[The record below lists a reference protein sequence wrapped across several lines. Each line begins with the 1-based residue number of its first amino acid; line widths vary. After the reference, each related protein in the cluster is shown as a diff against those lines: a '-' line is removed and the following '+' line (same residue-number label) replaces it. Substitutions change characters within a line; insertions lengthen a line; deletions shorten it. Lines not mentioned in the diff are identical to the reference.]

1 MSRSGEKDHYI
12 PVGYLKNW
20 KKEAG
25 QLFVYDI
32 KERKQ
37 FERGPKGIAHE
48 PRFHGS
54 IETKIR
60 DNIENP
66 AFDALRRIKEKEEIQ
81 QDTLDRILLL
91 MALIILCNPR
101 DRRKRQKTIHGV
113 ERIQK
118 DLQQALDLK
127 NPEVPIEKKIRILKE
142 RSKYV
147 ELTIAEQNPEATQK
161 EVEEKLKVV
170 EEAEESEKRT
180 INVTES
186 LSMEILN
193 IKKIHEILRK
203 RSWILLKTEENL
215 PEFITCDHPVSLSP
229 IYDISETEGP
239 IYIGYKSANTYV
251 TFPLNPRQAI
261 YGTFQRLEE
270 SEITIEANEK
280 GERVVAEIN
289 GDIWSSAIRQV
300 YGKSPFLQQS
310 PNNHQDQSKP

>member
-12 PVGYLKNW
+12 PVGYLKSW
-20 KKEAG
+20 KKEDG

-37 FERGPKGIAHE
+37 FERGPKGIAHK

-54 IETKIR
+54 IETEIR

-91 MALIILCNPR
+91 MALIIVCNPR
-101 DRRKRQKTIHGV
+101 DRREMQKTIHRV

-118 DLQQALDLK
+118 ENQQVLDLK
-127 NPEVPIEKKIRILKE
+127 NPEVPIEEKIRILKE

-147 ELTIAEQNPEATQK
+147 ELTIAEQNPKATQK
-161 EVEEKLKVV
+161 EVEEKRRIV
-170 EEAEESEKRT
+170 EEAEEREKRA

-186 LSMEILN
+186 LSMEIPN

-203 RSWILLKTEENL
+203 RSWTFLKTEEDL
-215 PEFITCDHPVSLSP
+215 PEFITCDHPVSLST
-229 IYDISETEGP
+229 IYDISETENP
-239 IYIGYKSANTYV
+239 IYLGYKSTNTYV

-261 YGTFQRLEE
+261 YGTFQRLQV
-270 SEITIEANEK
+270 SEITIEANEEGK
-280 GERVVAEIN
+280 EVVAEIN
-289 GDIWSSAIRQV
+289 RETWKSAIRQV
-300 YGKSPFLQQS
+300 YGKSPLL
-310 PNNHQDQSKP
+310 